1 VDVSVVGAGR
11 VGTAVAVLL
20 RRAGHQISAVSG
32 RADTRGRAAQY
43 LPDVPFLE
51 PAAAAAA
58 GQVVLIGVTD
68 DLIEQVVQDLAA
80 AGGFWPGQWV
90 AHFSGATS
98 LDVLDSAKGV
108 GAGRLSIHPL
118 QTVPDVAAALVR
130 IPGSAIAVTA
140 DGEDGFALGERL
152 ADDLGGEPFRL
163 PEGDRALYHAAAV
176 FASNY
181 LVAVSGIAASL
192 FGTAGLLDPVRA
204 MIPLQRGTLD
214 NVERLGPAHALTG
227 PAVRGDAGTIELNL
241 TALAERAPDAI
252 PAYVLL
258 CRTALDLA
266 VRSGR
271 LPQERSDAVE
281 EVLARWT

>member
-1 VDVSVVGAGR
+1 MVGAGR

-20 RRAGHQISAVSG
+20 RRAGHQITAVSG
-32 RADTRGRAAQY
+32 RADTRGRAAQH

-51 PAAAAAA
+51 PGAAAAA
-58 GQVVLIGVTD
+58 GQLVLIGVTD
-68 DLIEQVVQDLAA
+68 DVIEDVVREVAA

-98 LDVLDSAKGV
+98 LSVLDPARSL

-118 QTVPDVAAALVR
+118 QTVPDITAALAR

-140 DGEDGFALGERL
+140 DADDGYSVGERL
-152 ADDLGGEPFRL
+152 AEDVGGQPFRL
-163 PEGDRALYHAAAV
+163 AERDRSLYHAAAV

-181 LVAVSGIAASL
+181 LVAVSGVAASL
-192 FGTAGLLDPVRA
+192 FATAGLPDPVRA
-204 MIPLQRGTLD
+204 MIPLQRGSLE

-241 TALAERAPDAI
+241 TALRERAPDAI
-252 PAYVLL
+252 PAYVVL
-258 CRTALDLA
+258 CRTALELA

-271 LPQERSDAVE
+271 LTEERRDRVE